1 MIPWGE
7 FDILAI
13 YLEYLV
19 TRFQFIDT
27 RTSTG
32 YKSEKKAN
40 KIIQTWKAEKLNTD
54 IDLSS
59 CQMIQI
65 SMCFLNAN
73 CLFISLENC
82 ETTEYK

>member
-7 FDILAI
+7 FDILAV

-32 YKSEKKAN
+32 YKSEKKQ
-40 KIIQTWKAEKLNTD
+40 KRIIQEWDAVDVESQSVKSAGQD
-54 IDLSS
+54 
-59 CQMIQI
+59 MIW
-65 SMCFLNAN
+65 FL
-73 CLFISLENC
+73 IIR
-82 ETTEYK
+82 